1 MLAKAEIENMLT
13 GEHVVCMFNPKEYTF
28 SKQNKW
34 SEKTAKGKN
43 VSHLEF
49 GGGAPAT
56 LKVQLFFDTTESW
69 KFENLSVTAG
79 DDVRKYTKGLW
90 DLMKVS
96 DKNVNPATKK
106 GEPPHCKFKWGN
118 LWSFEAVIDS
128 ISQKFVLFK
137 DDGTP
142 VRAILDVSFRQT
154 TDEGQYP
161 RQNPTSGG
169 MANDR
174 VRTVQQGDR
183 LSLIA
188 YQEYG
193 DTRHWRHLADINEI
207 NDPLN
212 LRPGQPLIIKPLPIR
227 HE

>member
-1 MLAKAEIENMLT
+1 MLAKAKIENMLT
-13 GEHVVCMFNPKEYTF
+13 GEHVYCMFNPKEYTF

-34 SEKTAKGKN
+34 ALKTAKGKN
-43 VSHLEF
+43 VAHLEF
-49 GGGAPAT
+49 GGGDPAS
-56 LKVQLFFDTTESW
+56 LKIQLFFDTTETQR
-69 KFENLSVTAG
+69 FENLSVSAG

-90 DLMKVS
+90 ELMKVS
-96 DKNVNPATKK
+96 DKNVNSATKK
-106 GEPPHCKFKWGN
+106 GEPPHCKFKWGD

-142 VRAILDVSFRQT
+142 LRAILDVSFRQT

-169 MANDR
+169 IANDR
-174 VRTVQQGDR
+174 VRTIQQGDR

-188 YQEYG
+188 YEEYG
-193 DTRHWRHLADINEI
+193 DARHWRYLADVNQLD
-207 NDPLN
+207 DPLN
-212 LRPGQPLIIKPLPIR
+212 LRIGETLRIKPLPIS
-227 HE
+227 